1 MGFSIHSLKLTY
13 GWLEDDPFLW
23 KALFLVSGTFF
34 FHFRKN
40 MERFGTTPQ
49 PPSREARGGS
59 QRAFKVTEDLD
70 NPELAFW
77 GGVATGTIF
86 VSLLICLKH
95 LGDHMQFFFWK
106 RGKKKRTLG
115 IFWGLE
121 GSLNDPLLGGSNNTK
136 NI

>member
-23 KALFLVSGTFF
+23 EGPIFSFRDFF
-34 FHFRKN
+34 FSLSEKTWKDSEPPRN
-40 MERFGTTPQ
+40 PQ
-49 PPSREARGGS
+49 AAKPAGGS

-95 LGDHMQFFFWK
+95 LGDHMQFFFGNAGK
-106 RGKKKRTLG
+106 RKEL
-115 IFWGLE
+115 WG
-121 GSLNDPLLGGSNNTK
+121 SFGGWRGH
-136 NI
+136 

>member
-1 MGFSIHSLKLTY
+1 VK
-13 GWLEDDPFLW
+13 P
-23 KALFLVSGTFF
+23 A
-34 FHFRKN
+34 
-40 MERFGTTPQ
+40 
-49 PPSREARGGS
+49 GGS

-95 LGDHMQFFFWK
+95 LGDHMQFFLGK

-121 GSLNDPLLGGSNNTK
+121 GSLNDPLLGGSNK
-136 NI
+136 KYIGIECFPSK

>member
-1 MGFSIHSLKLTY
+1 
-13 GWLEDDPFLW
+13 
-23 KALFLVSGTFF
+23 
-34 FHFRKN
+34 

-49 PPSREARGGS
+49 SPRTDDFAAAAKKAVKPAGGS
-59 QRAFKVTEDLD
+59 QRALKVTEDLD

-95 LGDHMQFFFWK
+95 LGDHMQFFFWERRK
-106 RGKKKRTLG
+106 EKTLG